1 MYGDADLSVEGAGES
16 IRLVG
21 VADLVYKIVGIVD
34 QTKGSRNMYQI

>member
-21 VADLVYKIVGIVD
+21 IVDLVYKLVGIVD
-34 QTKGSRNMYQI
+34 QAKGIRNMY